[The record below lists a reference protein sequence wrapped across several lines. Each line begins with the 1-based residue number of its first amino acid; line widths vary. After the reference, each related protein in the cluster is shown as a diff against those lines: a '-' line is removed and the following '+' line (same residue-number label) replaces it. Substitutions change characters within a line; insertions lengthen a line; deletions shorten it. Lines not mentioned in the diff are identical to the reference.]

1 MKYCLVGCSLSK
13 SCLPASQSAISE
25 VQIPYEHTALHR
37 TVLYYPPT
45 AYVCLS
51 TCAYAPIMLRCTPHV
66 RVGVQC
72 CIVSSVNPLVIQL
85 DRWTTRPREYSYCTI
100 NPNLFPPFSTSPF
113 SIPPSFL
120 PPLFPLLHSSFLLFL
135 LLSFSLSMVSPSPS
149 LLPLLSLWEGR
160 CQLDWH
166 HSWSRGASMR
176 TMWRWCDIT

>member
-1 MKYCLVGCSLSK
+1 M
-13 SCLPASQSAISE
+13 PASQPVSHQWSTDVTR
-25 VQIPYEHTALHR
+25 VQIPYEHTALRR

-45 AYVCLS
+45 AYVCLP
-51 TCAYAPIMLRCTPHV
+51 TCAYAPIMLRCTPRV

-72 CIVSSVNPLVIQL
+72 CIVSSVNPLIIQL
-85 DRWTTRPREYSYCTI
+85 DRWTIRPREYSYCTI
-100 NPNLFPPFSTSPF
+100 NPNLFPP
-113 SIPPSFL
+113 SFL
-120 PPLFPLLHSSFLLFL
+120 VTL

-149 LLPLLSLWEGR
+149 LLPLLSLREGR